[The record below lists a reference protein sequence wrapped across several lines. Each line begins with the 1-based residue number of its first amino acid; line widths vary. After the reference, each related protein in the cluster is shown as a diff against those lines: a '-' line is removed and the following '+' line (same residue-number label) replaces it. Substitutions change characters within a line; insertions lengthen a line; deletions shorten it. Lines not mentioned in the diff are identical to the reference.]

1 MMKQRRKISF
11 DTETDRYIQNY
22 MEEHHLRFPAD
33 AISQICK
40 EHKEAQEAQKRDD
53 DSIQR
58 MVKSVTQ
65 NIDSLL
71 ERERRHIRNA
81 LCCAEKSIQRSTMK
95 NFKEVEDYRIAK
107 TGKLMATIVE
117 GYKK

>member
-11 DTETDRYIQNY
+11 DTETDQYIQNY
-22 MEEHHLRFPAD
+22 MEEHRLRFLAD

-40 EHKEAQEAQKRDD
+40 EHKEAHKRD

>member
-11 DTETDRYIQNY
+11 DTETGQYIQNY
-22 MEEHHLRFPAD
+22 MEEHRLRFPAD

-40 EHKEAQEAQKRDD
+40 EHKEAQKRED

>member
-11 DTETDRYIQNY
+11 DTETDQYIKSY
-22 MEEHHLRFPAD
+22 MEENHLRFPAD

-40 EHKEAQEAQKRDD
+40 EHKEAQKRDD

-71 ERERRHIRNA
+71 ERERRHIINA
-81 LCCAEKSIQRSTMK
+81 LCCTEKSIQRSTMK

-107 TGKLMATIVE
+107 NGKLMAAIVQ